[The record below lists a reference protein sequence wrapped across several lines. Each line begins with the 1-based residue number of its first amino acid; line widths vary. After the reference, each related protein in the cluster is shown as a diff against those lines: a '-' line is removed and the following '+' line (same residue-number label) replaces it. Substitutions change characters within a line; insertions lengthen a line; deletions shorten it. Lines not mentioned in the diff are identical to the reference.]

1 MTTPEFIG
9 LGVLIVTALLL
20 LAFTAW
26 RRRASGILRRIDAY
40 DRLNREVGLAVENG
54 TRLHISL
61 GRGNLFTARG
71 GSALAG
77 LAMLRRIAERT
88 SVSDRP
94 PIVTSGD
101 ASLTILSQ
109 DTSQS
114 GYRAAGAEEGFRV
127 TAGRLTGL
135 SPFAYAAGTLSIAR
149 DDNVSAHVLIGDL
162 GAESGLITDA
172 AERQNAS
179 LIAASDNLS
188 AQAVFYASA
197 QDPLVGEELFAAGAY
212 TGAGASHEASLNV
225 QDVLRWTVIVVILIG
240 AALTVLGFGF

>member
-40 DRLNREVGLAVENG
+40 DWLNREVGLAVENG

-188 AQAVFYASA
+188 AQALFYASA

>member
-1 MTTPEFIG
+1 MIA
-9 LGVLIVTALLL
+9 LGLLL
-20 LAFTAW
+20 LAAVLLLLFTVL
-26 RRRASGILRRIDAY
+26 RRRSPATLRRIAAY

-94 PIVTSGD
+94 PIVTAGD

-114 GYRAAGAEEGFRV
+114 GYRAAGAEEQFRV
-127 TAGRLTGL
+127 TAGRMTGL
-135 SPFAYAAGTLSIAR
+135 SPYAYAAGTIPVVR
-149 DDNVSAHVLIGDL
+149 DDNVSANILIGDL
-162 GAESGLITDA
+162 GSEAALVTDA
-172 AERQNAS
+172 ADRQDAS

-188 AQAVFYASA
+188 AQSIFYASA
-197 QDPLVGEELFAAGAY
+197 QDPLIGEELYASGAY
-212 TGAGASHEASLNV
+212 VGAGASHEASLQV
-225 QDVLRWTVIVVILIG
+225 QDILRWLLILAMVGG
-240 AALTVLGFGF
+240 AALKLVGFGL

>member
-1 MTTPEFIG
+1 MISSEIVG
-9 LGVLIVTALLL
+9 LIVLILAGLLL

-26 RRRASGILRRIDAY
+26 RKRTPASLRRIEAY
-40 DRLNREVGLAVENG
+40 ERLNREVGLAVEKG
-54 TRLHISL
+54 TRLHVSL
-61 GRGNLFTARG
+61 GRGNLFTPRG

-77 LAMLRRIAERT
+77 LAMLRRITERA

-114 GYRAAGAEEGFRV
+114 GYHAVGADEGFRV
-127 TAGRLTGL
+127 TSGRLTGL
-135 SPFAYAAGTLSIAR
+135 SPFAYAAGTLPIAR
-149 DDNVSAHVLIGDL
+149 DENVSAHVLIGDL
-162 GAESGLITDA
+162 GAESALITEA

-179 LIAASDNLS
+179 LIAASDSLS
-188 AQAVFYASA
+188 AQAIFYAAA
-197 QDPLVGEELFAAGAY
+197 QDPLIGEELFAAGAY

-225 QDVLRWTVIVVILIG
+225 QDVLRWLVIIVILLG
-240 AALTVLGFGF
+240 AVITVLGFGF

>member
-1 MTTPEFIG
+1 MIG
-9 LGVLIVTALLL
+9 LGILVSAAILLIGLTL
-20 LAFTAW
+20 W
-26 RRRASGILRRIDAY
+26 RRRSPATLRPIDAF

-61 GRGNLFTARG
+61 GRGNLFTSRG

-101 ASLTILSQ
+101 ASLAILSQ

-114 GYRAAGAEEGFRV
+114 GYRAAGAEEQFRV

-135 SPFAYAAGTLSIAR
+135 SPFSYAAGTIPVTR
-149 DDNVSAHVLIGDL
+149 DENVSANIYIGEL
-162 GAESGLITDA
+162 GAESALAADSSDRQDA
-172 AERQNAS
+172 G

-188 AQAVFYASA
+188 AQSIFYAFA
-197 QDPLVGEELFAAGAY
+197 QDPLIGEELFASGAY
-212 TGAGASHEASLNV
+212 VGAGASHEASLQV
-225 QDVLRWTVIVVILIG
+225 QDVFRWLLILAMLGG
-240 AALTVLGFGF
+240 AALRLLGFDF